1 MSKKLL
7 EDEKVAALVAKER
20 LAAQKALHQHV
31 KQVAKEVLNDP
42 EKVPEDK
49 GHAKVHKAAV
59 KAVLDGTKAFFQA
72 GGDE

>member
-20 LAAQKALHQHV
+20 LAAQKELHKHV
-31 KQVAKEVLNDP
+31 KQVAGALE
-42 EKVPEDK
+42 VPEDK
-49 GHAKVHKAAV
+49 GHAKTHKATV
-59 KAVLDGTKAFFQA
+59 KAVLDGVKAFFQA